1 MIMRLLLVVAMAAML
16 GSQPAK
22 ADRNNL
28 VIDLVD
34 EPSSLDPHVQ
44 WNPDSYY
51 VYRNIFDNL
60 LTRDDRGEIAPQIA
74 TAWRAI
80 SDTEIEFDIRQGVKF
95 HDGTPLTV
103 DDVVFSLRRILN
115 PEFRS
120 PQLSQFNRIT
130 AVEAV
135 GTDKIR
141 IRTNGP
147 YPVLLAQLV
156 KLSIVSRAYVERVG
170 NEEFNRT
177 PMGSGPYRF
186 VSWARGVSVVL
197 EANADYWGGRPSF
210 PRIEFHAV
218 NAVATR
224 VADLTSGRA
233 DLVVS
238 LGSDEARQ
246 LQNDAR
252 AEARITLSERA
263 SMFRLTTLTGPTQ
276 DIRLRQAIR
285 FAINRQLIADAL
297 LGGFDHV
304 VNAVG
309 TPVSFGYID
318 GIDPPR
324 YDPEAARRL
333 IREIGAPAQQELT
346 LLTSPVFDQ
355 RVVQA
360 IHQMLLDVGL
370 HVNIVSIDLGTFL
383 RRSTG
388 DPAQQGDFS
397 FFRWS
402 CACQD
407 LDGTLAPLFDSHS
420 TWSTWHN
427 PDMDRELAAAA
438 GTLDSNARLQHYRRV
453 HEMIAE
459 NALAVPL
466 FQTGII
472 YGANR
477 HLVWTP
483 TPNESLFLARM
494 SWRD

>member
-1 MIMRLLLVVAMAAML
+1 MIMRVLVVAMAVML
-16 GSQPAK
+16 GWQPAK

-60 LTRDDRGEIAPQIA
+60 LTRDDQGQIAPQLA

-80 SDTEIEFDIRQGVKF
+80 SDTELEFDIRQGVKF
-95 HDGTPLTV
+95 HDGTLLTV
-103 DDVVFSLRRILN
+103 DDVVFSIRRIIN

-120 PQLSQFNRIT
+120 PQLGQFNRIA

-135 GTDKIR
+135 GTDKVR

-156 KLSIVSRAYVERVG
+156 KLSVVSRAYVERIG
-170 NEEFNRT
+170 NEEFNRN

-186 VSWARGVSVVL
+186 VSWQRGARVVL
-197 EANADYWGGRPSF
+197 EANADYWGGRPFF
-210 PRIEFHAV
+210 PRVEFNAV

-224 VADLTSGRA
+224 VADLRSGRA
-233 DLVVS
+233 DLIVS

-246 LQNDAR
+246 LQSDPR
-252 AEARITLSERA
+252 GRPLVVLSERA
-263 SMFRLTTLTGPTQ
+263 SMFRMTTLAGPTQ

-297 LGGFDHV
+297 LGGYDHV
-304 VNAVG
+304 VNEIG
-309 TPVSFGYID
+309 TPVSFGYVE
-318 GIDPPR
+318 GVEAPRFDP
-324 YDPEAARRL
+324 DAARRL
-333 IREIGAPAQQELT
+333 IREIGAPAQQELQ

-355 RVVQA
+355 RIVQA

-370 HVNIVSIDLGTFL
+370 RVNIVSMDLGTFL

-388 DPAQQGDFS
+388 DHAQQGDFS

-407 LDGTLAPLFDSHS
+407 MDGTLEPLFHSRS
-420 TWSTWHN
+420 TWTTWRN
-427 PDMDRELAAAA
+427 PDMDRELEAAR

-459 NALAVPL
+459 NALSVPL

-477 HLVWTP
+477 QLEWTP
-483 TPNESLFLARM
+483 TPNESLFIARM
-494 SWRD
+494 RWRD